1 MQQRFRSSLRIML
14 SRLLSICCA
23 ALLLCS
29 CTKSDTV
36 DRCAPVTTVAP
47 SSEVA
52 NLQSALN
59 AGGINAVG
67 DPRGF
72 FYVIVRTGDTTRRP
86 TVCSTIKVSY
96 TLRYLNG
103 TQIEAGNNSSF
114 PLNTL
119 VLGWQEGLPLIGSG
133 GAINLY
139 LPPSLA
145 YGATGTG
152 GIPGNSNLLFQI
164 DLVSVN

>member
-1 MQQRFRSSLRIML
+1 MIHRFLI
-14 SRLLSICCA
+14 ICGS
-23 ALLLCS
+23 ALLLFSCS
-29 CTKSDTV
+29 KSDTTN
-36 DRCAPVTTVAP
+36 RCTTETTTAP
-47 SSEVA
+47 SGEVTA
-52 NLQSALN
+52 LQSALT
-59 AGGINAVG
+59 AGGVNAVA

-72 FYVIVRTGDTTRRP
+72 FYTILRTGDTANRP
-86 TVCSTIKVSY
+86 TKCSTVKVSY

-103 TQIEAGNNSSF
+103 TQIEAGNNDTF
-114 PLNTL
+114 PLSTL

-145 YGATGTG
+145 YGATGNG
-152 GIPGNSNLLFQI
+152 SIPGNSNLLFQI